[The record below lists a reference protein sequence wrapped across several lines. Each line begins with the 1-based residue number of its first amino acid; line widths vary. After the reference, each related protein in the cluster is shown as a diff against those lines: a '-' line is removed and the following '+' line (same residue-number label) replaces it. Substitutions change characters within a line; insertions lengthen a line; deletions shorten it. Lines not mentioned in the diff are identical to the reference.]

1 MRWWTKALIYSAI
14 FSVIWV
20 GLVVAVGYFHT
31 DVFLAG
37 QITPAQDRAISEKY
51 GDLAGQGLGV
61 VWVIC
66 FLVLWI
72 RSRRTLQRPP
82 DTI

>member
-1 MRWWTKALIYSAI
+1 M
-14 FSVIWV
+14 VEIWV
-20 GLVVAVGYFHT
+20 GLVVAVGYVHT

-72 RSRRTLQRPP
+72 RSRRLRSPP

>member
-1 MRWWTKALIYSAI
+1 MRWWTKALI

-20 GLVVAVGYFHT
+20 GLVGAVGYFHT

-37 QITPAQDRAISEKY
+37 QITPAQDHAISEKY

-66 FLVLWI
+66 FLVVWM
-72 RSRRTLQRPP
+72 RSRRTPQRPP

>member
-1 MRWWTKALIYSAI
+1 VIS
-14 FSVIWV
+14 SVIVFGVV
-20 GLVVAVGYFHT
+20 GGIGILHT
-31 DVFLAG
+31 EVFLAG